1 MKASKKKYELVVVL
15 NPKTEEKDK
24 IFKKIS
30 TFLKGHDFSMENKN
44 HIGLKD
50 LVYKIDNCDKGD
62 FWGLELNGEKGLKL
76 NELNVLLNR
85 EKNIIRYLILKKE

>member
-15 NPKTEEKDK
+15 DPKTEEKDK

-30 TFLKGHDFSMENKN
+30 TFLKGQDFAVEDKN

-50 LVYKIDNCDKGD
+50 LIYKIDDCEKGD
-62 FWGLELNGEKGLKL
+62 FWGLELSGEKGLKL
-76 NELNVLLNR
+76 DELNVLLNR

>member
-1 MKASKKKYELVVVL
+1 MKGKKYKYELVVVFD
-15 NPKTEEKDK
+15 PKTEEKDK
-24 IFKKIS
+24 NFKKVS
-30 TFLKGHDFSMENKN
+30 TWLNGQGFSIDEKN

-50 LVYKIDNCDKGD
+50 FIYEIEKFDKGD
-62 FWGLELNGEKGLKL
+62 FWGLVLSGEKGLKL